1 MQERGKRGHQF
12 HLFKTALRRLSQQAK
27 LFVKVLELHR
37 RQQKFVLFSVDSI
50 SIEEVLLKGRV
61 PFVFARGLE
70 VRQTCTRGV
79 VKVCL
84 RILQIRAKVRH
95 VHACGKRI
103 HSVVARPHC
112 DCDTCTTLVERRGG

>member
-12 HLFKTALRRLSQQAK
+12 HLVKTALRRLSQQAK

-37 RQQKFVLFSVDSI
+37 RQQKFVLFSLDSI

-84 RILQIRAKVRH
+84 RILQIRAKVRQ
-95 VHACGKRI
+95 VHA
-103 HSVVARPHC
+103 
-112 DCDTCTTLVERRGG
+112 